1 MKTTSIKIEGQIISS
16 EIFDKIDSAEIHGQL
31 PKDFGFESGTKV
43 KDEIQRAWAN
53 AKDQWKIFNRNIEKL
68 GEDDIGTTETRK
80 YWIIPFLD
88 NLGYQLNVGK
98 AETVNEKSYAIS
110 HRAGNIDN
118 FPVHIVSYK
127 DSLDKRREGSG
138 PRLSPHALV
147 QEYLNLTEHL
157 YALVTN
163 GYQLRVLRD
172 SGKLIRLTYLE
183 FDLQKMMEED
193 LYAEFSIM
201 YRFIHASRMPQ
212 KMDEGDL
219 SLIEQYH
226 QDSLEAG
233 ARIRDKLS
241 EAVEKSIQLL
251 ADGFLNNRNN
261 EELRKQIEENQL
273 DAEKLYQY
281 LLRFIYRVLFL
292 MVIEERDIVYPEN
305 GKENKYYKDI
315 YYDNYS
321 ISRLR
326 KLSEKIFFFNDKLND
341 LWIQLRNTFK
351 IFGDER
357 LAEKLKLYPLDGELF
372 DFGALGI
379 LSESDLDNRAL
390 LSCIKNLS
398 QFEDKETHSVI
409 RVNYSA
415 LNVEEFGS
423 VYEELLEKDPS
434 ITKQGNNYKFT
445 FVKGSERSSSG
456 SHYTPEELVQ
466 PLIKHSLD
474 YVIEDKL
481 KLAKNLANS
490 EWRVVNGEL
499 AVEGKNSDLVNEG
512 NFNINEVIKNEFIS
526 RFGSLETRD
535 GNSGDDLQVNGS
547 ISERGNI
554 RTDLSNSESSKFD
567 SGKSGG
573 RLGETG
579 NEGVSSIHPDSN
591 RESEGTGNSSS
602 INSKSGD
609 HYSSSDRT
617 DSGTMRNSEQANAE
631 SSEKS
636 FSQDEIN
643 NWWINLPNSNRQSL
657 LANHLLLS
665 IKVCD
670 VACGSGHILL
680 SAARRIAQELTRV
693 RTGEDQPSPG
703 PFREAIRDVINNC
716 IYGVDKNPLAV
727 ELCKVALWLEAHNPG
742 MPLNFLDNKI
752 RCGDSIV
759 GLGRI
764 EELQN
769 GIATEAF
776 KTLPGDDKTI
786 ASEFRKKNK
795 EEQQNRDQYTLTD
808 KEEVIEKLNNISVKF
823 KSFNELPD
831 NTVEAVRK
839 KAEEFDVLKGTDWWH
854 LKEAADLQVAQ
865 FFIPKDSSN
874 KNFLTTDRDYFRIL
888 AGDKAKHERQI
899 STARAVG
906 AEKKFFH
913 WFLEFPEVFNQR
925 VIPAKAGISKSG
937 FDCILG
943 NPPFLGGQRL
953 TGTFGNNFLEW
964 VKTEFAPAGS
974 CDLVT
979 YFFRRIFELLSLN
992 GFQAL
997 ISTNTVAQGN
1007 AREGGLDVIVK
1018 NNGVINFAIRSMRW
1032 PGTAAVEVSLVAIH
1046 KGEWKKERFLGNKKV
1061 DFISPYLDDTE
1072 VIGDPYPLKQNE
1084 GKSFQGSIVLGK
1096 GFVLTP
1102 NEAQKLIEKDPK
1114 NKDVLFP
1121 YLNGEDLNTN
1131 PDQSP
1136 SRWVINFFDW
1146 PLRRA
1151 EPDEWNELTKE
1162 EKEKARK
1169 ERIIAPPDY
1178 KDKVASDYP
1187 DCLAIVERDVKP
1199 ERLAYDE
1206 RKNAWNKSVKTYWWR
1221 FGAWRVEL
1229 AEKISG
1235 MGWVLVVGRVT
1246 KYLSFAFQDS
1256 DLIFADQTVA
1266 SALNRTIHFDFVNN
1280 TLFDIWAWKN
1290 CSTMGSS
1297 TLRFAI
1303 SDAFETFPFPQN
1315 LTKET
1320 EEELE
1325 KIGEEYHEFRRKL
1338 MLDLQLGLTKT
1349 YNLFHNPEV
1358 SSQRMANGD
1367 WKRLRRLE
1375 NLSWQICRYR

>member
-110 HRAGNIDN
+110 HRASNIDN

-201 YRFIHASRMPQ
+201 YRIIHATRMPQ

-305 GKENKYYKDI
+305 GKDVKYYKDI

-379 LSESDLDNRAL
+379 LSESDLDNHAL

-398 QFEDKETHSVI
+398 QFEDDKTHSVI

-423 VYEELLEKDPS
+423 VYEGLLEKDPS
-434 ITKQGNNYKFT
+434 ITEQGNNYKFT

-474 YVIEDKL
+474 YVIEDKI
-481 KLAKNLANS
+481 KAGKTKEAK
-490 EWRVVNGEL
+490 E
-499 AVEGKNSDLVNEG
+499 
-512 NFNINEVIKNEFIS
+512 
-526 RFGSLETRD
+526 
-535 GNSGDDLQVNGS
+535 
-547 ISERGNI
+547 
-554 RTDLSNSESSKFD
+554 SN
-567 SGKSGG
+567 
-573 RLGETG
+573 
-579 NEGVSSIHPDSN
+579 
-591 RESEGTGNSSS
+591 
-602 INSKSGD
+602 
-609 HYSSSDRT
+609 
-617 DSGTMRNSEQANAE
+617 
-631 SSEKS
+631 
-636 FSQDEIN
+636 
-643 NWWINLPNSNRQSL
+643 
-657 LANHLLLS
+657 LLS

-742 MPLNFLDNKI
+742 KPLNFLDNKI

-759 GLGRI
+759 GLARI

-795 EEQQNRDQYTLTD
+795 EELQNRDQYTLTD

-839 KAEEFDVLKGTDWWH
+839 KAEEFDVLKGSDWWH

-874 KNFLTTDRDYFRIL
+874 KNFLTTDREYFRIL

-913 WFLEFPEVFNQR
+913 WFLEFPEIFSNR
-925 VIPAKAGISKSG
+925 RHSEERSDEESHSG
-937 FDCILG
+937 FDVILG

-997 ISTNTVAQGN
+997 ISTNTIAQGG
-1007 AREGGLDVIVK
+1007 AREGGLEVIVK
-1018 NNGVINFAIRSMRW
+1018 DKGVINFAIRSMRW
-1032 PGTAAVEVSLVAIH
+1032 PGTAAVEVSLIAIH
-1046 KGEWKKERFLGNKKV
+1046 KGNWNKERFLGNKNV

-1136 SRWVINFFDW
+1136 SRWVINFYDW

-1187 DCLAIVERDVKP
+1187 DCLAIVKRDVKP
-1199 ERLAYDE
+1199 ERTRWKKDKDGNDIIGTYAL
-1206 RKNAWNKSVKTYWWR
+1206 RKPLPQKWWIY
-1221 FGAWRVEL
+1221 
-1229 AEKISG
+1229 AEKRPALYSTISG
-1235 MGWVLVVGRVT
+1235 MERVLVVGQVS
-1246 KYLSFAFQDS
+1246 KYTNFAFTQT
-1256 DLIFADQTVA
+1256 DQVLDAKLVIITLSRSKIYVQLQSSLHQEWIGKYA
-1266 SALNRTIHFDFVNN
+1266 TTLETRLNYTPTALFQPY
-1280 TLFDIWAWKN
+1280 
-1290 CSTMGSS
+1290 
-1297 TLRFAI
+1297 
-1303 SDAFETFPFPQN
+1303 PFSQN

-1325 KIGEEYHEFRRKL
+1325 KIGEEYHEFRRQL

-1358 SSQRMANGD
+1358 RSRKSEIRSHQSEAGD
-1367 WKRLRRLE
+1367 RKIEDVREFKQAKLQIPIEEAVRKIEKLRELHKQMDEAVLKAYNWTDIDLAHDFYEVDYLPENDRVRYTISPEARKEVLKRLLE
-1375 NLSWQICRYR
+1375 LNHKIYEEEVEAGLWDKKGKPKGKSKKATKDKNQNDLFGG

>member
-16 EIFDKIDSAEIHGQL
+16 EIFDKIDSAEIKGQL
-31 PKDFGFESGTKV
+31 PKDFGFESNIKV

-68 GEDDIGTTETRK
+68 SEEEFGTTETRK

-110 HRAGNIDN
+110 HRAANVDN

-127 DSLDKRREGSG
+127 DSLDRPPKSG
-138 PRLSPHALV
+138 IRKLSPHALV

-157 YALVTN
+157 YSLVTN
-163 GYQLRVLRD
+163 GNQLRVLRD

-201 YRFIHASRMPQ
+201 YRIIHATRMPQ

-219 SLIEQYH
+219 SLIEGYH

-233 ARIRDKLS
+233 ARIREKLS
-241 EAVEKSIQLL
+241 EAVEKSIVLL

-261 EELRKQIEENQL
+261 EELRKQIGEKHLN
-273 DAEKLYQY
+273 AEKLYQY

-292 MVIEERDIVYPEN
+292 IVIEERDIVYPEN
-305 GKENKYYKDI
+305 SKDVKYYKDI

-379 LSESDLDNRAL
+379 LSESDLDNRSL

-398 QFEDKETHSVI
+398 QFEDDKTHSVI

-423 VYEELLEKDPS
+423 VYEGLLEKDPS
-434 ITKQGNNYKFT
+434 ITEHGNNYKFT

-456 SHYTPEELVQ
+456 FHYTPEELVQ

-474 YVIEDKL
+474 YVIEDKV
-481 KLAKNLANS
+481 KA
-490 EWRVVNGEL
+490 
-499 AVEGKNSDLVNEG
+499 GKTKE
-512 NFNINEVIKNEFIS
+512 EKE
-526 RFGSLETRD
+526 
-535 GNSGDDLQVNGS
+535 
-547 ISERGNI
+547 
-554 RTDLSNSESSKFD
+554 SN
-567 SGKSGG
+567 
-573 RLGETG
+573 
-579 NEGVSSIHPDSN
+579 
-591 RESEGTGNSSS
+591 
-602 INSKSGD
+602 
-609 HYSSSDRT
+609 
-617 DSGTMRNSEQANAE
+617 
-631 SSEKS
+631 
-636 FSQDEIN
+636 
-643 NWWINLPNSNRQSL
+643 
-657 LANHLLLS
+657 LLS

-693 RTGEDQPSPG
+693 RTGEDQPSPE
-703 PFREAIRDVINNC
+703 PFREATRDVINNC

-759 GLGRI
+759 GLARI

-786 ASEFRKKNK
+786 ASTFRKQNNEDIKNRA
-795 EEQQNRDQYTLTD
+795 QFTLSDT
-808 KEEVIEKLNNISVKF
+808 EEVKQKLNNISVKF
-823 KSFNELPD
+823 KSFNDLPD

-839 KAEEFDVLKGTDWWH
+839 KTEEFDVLKGTDWWH
-854 LKEAADLQVAQ
+854 LKEAADLQAAQ

-874 KNFLTTDRDYFRIL
+874 KNFLTTDREYFRVL

-899 STARAVG
+899 STARAMG

-913 WFLEFPEVFNQR
+913 WFLEFPEVF
-925 VIPAKAGISKSG
+925 AGGKHPERSEGSQGG

-953 TGTFGNNFLEW
+953 SGTFGDSFLKW
-964 VKTEFAPAGS
+964 VKSEYAPAGS

-979 YFFRRIFELLSLN
+979 YFFRRIFELLRPN

-997 ISTNTVAQGN
+997 LATNTIAQGDT
-1007 AREGGLDVIVK
+1007 REGGLDVITDEE
-1018 NNGVINFAIRSMRW
+1018 GSINFAIRSMKW
-1032 PGTAAVEVSLVAIH
+1032 SGAAAVEVALVAIH
-1046 KGEWKKERFLGNKKV
+1046 KGKWNREKILGNKRV
-1061 DFISPYLDDTE
+1061 NFISPYLDDSE
-1072 VIGDPYPLKQNE
+1072 IVGDPLPLKQNE
-1084 GKSFQGSIVLGK
+1084 WKGFQGTIVLGK
-1096 GFVLTP
+1096 GFILTT
-1102 NEAQKLIEKDPK
+1102 NEAERLIIKNPK
-1114 NKDVLFP
+1114 NRDVLFP
-1121 YLNGEDLNTN
+1121 YINGEDLNTSPN
-1131 PDQSP
+1131 QSP
-1136 SRWVINFFDW
+1136 SRWVINYFDW
-1146 PLRRA
+1146 EKEFCRMNYS
-1151 EPDEWNELTKE
+1151 DCFKIIE
-1162 EKEKARK
+1162 EK
-1169 ERIIAPPDY
+1169 
-1178 KDKVASDYP
+1178 
-1187 DCLAIVERDVKP
+1187 VKP
-1199 ERLAYDE
+1199 ERELLDETKNSTNKNRKEKWWLYGSDAKTLYRTINKARLKRTICIALVSKTVAFSFIDSNVVYSNTIGVFAYDS
-1206 RKNAWNKSVKTYWWR
+1206 N
-1221 FGAWRVEL
+1221 
-1229 AEKISG
+1229 ISFC
-1235 MGWVLVVGRVT
+1235 L
-1246 KYLSFAFQDS
+1246 LQNSFHY
-1256 DLIFADQTVA
+1256 
-1266 SALNRTIHFDFVNN
+1266 N
-1280 TLFDIWAWKN
+1280 WAWKYA
-1290 CSTMGSS
+1290 SS
-1297 TLRFAI
+1297 MKGDLRYTHTDCFLNFPLPKI
-1303 SDAFETFPFPQN
+1303 FE
-1315 LTKET
+1315 KEI
-1320 EEELE
+1320 ESKLD
-1325 KIGEEYHEFRRKL
+1325 KIGEEYHEFRRQL
-1338 MLDLQLGLTKT
+1338 MLDMQLGLTKT
-1349 YNLFHNPEV
+1349 YNLFHNPECNSNNLEKANELREFKHANLQIPIEEAV
-1358 SSQRMANGD
+1358 KRIEKLRELHKQMDETVLKAYGWGADSSVVPLPQNDKNNGSVNSD
-1367 WKRLRRLE
+1367 PDLSGEESQPPIDLKHDFYEVDYLPENDRVRYTISPEARKEVLKRLLE
-1375 NLSWQICRYR
+1375 LNHKIHEEEVKAGLWGKKGKKKKSGCG

>member
-110 HRAGNIDN
+110 HRASNIDN

-163 GYQLRVLRD
+163 GNQLRVLRD

-201 YRFIHASRMPQ
+201 YRIIHSTRMPQ
-212 KMDEGDL
+212 KIGEGDL
-219 SLIEQYH
+219 SLIEGYH

-233 ARIRDKLS
+233 ARIREKLS
-241 EAVEKSIQLL
+241 EAVERSIVIL
-251 ADGFLNNRNN
+251 ADGFLKNRNN

-305 GKENKYYKDI
+305 GKDVKYFKNI

-379 LSESDLDNRAL
+379 LSESDLDNQAL
-390 LSCIKNLS
+390 LKCIKNLS
-398 QFEDKETHSVI
+398 QFEDDKTHSVI

-423 VYEELLEKDPS
+423 VYEGLLEKDPS
-434 ITKQGNNYKFT
+434 ITEQGNNYKFT

-474 YVIEDKL
+474 YVIEDKI
-481 KLAKNLANS
+481 KA
-490 EWRVVNGEL
+490 
-499 AVEGKNSDLVNEG
+499 GKTKE
-512 NFNINEVIKNEFIS
+512 EKE
-526 RFGSLETRD
+526 
-535 GNSGDDLQVNGS
+535 
-547 ISERGNI
+547 
-554 RTDLSNSESSKFD
+554 SN
-567 SGKSGG
+567 
-573 RLGETG
+573 
-579 NEGVSSIHPDSN
+579 
-591 RESEGTGNSSS
+591 
-602 INSKSGD
+602 
-609 HYSSSDRT
+609 
-617 DSGTMRNSEQANAE
+617 
-631 SSEKS
+631 
-636 FSQDEIN
+636 
-643 NWWINLPNSNRQSL
+643 
-657 LANHLLLS
+657 LLS

-693 RTGEDQPSPG
+693 RTGEDQPSPE
-703 PFREAIRDVINNC
+703 PFREATRDVINNC

-795 EEQQNRDQYTLTD
+795 EELQNRDQYTLTD

-874 KNFLTTDRDYFRIL
+874 KNFLTTDRDYFRVL

-899 STARAVG
+899 STAMAVA

-913 WFLEFPEVFNQR
+913 WFLEFPEVF
-925 VIPAKAGISKSG
+925 AGGGSTDEASAKSG

-943 NPPFLGGQRL
+943 NPPFLGNRRIRSILGDNIINYL
-953 TGTFGNNFLEW
+953 LSAFYPTHL
-964 VKTEFAPAGS
+964 VEF
-974 CDLVT
+974 VV
-979 YFFRRIFELLSLN
+979 YFFRRINEIMN
-992 GFQAL
+992 KDGFQAL
-997 ISTNTVAQGN
+997 LATNTVSQGN
-1007 AREGGLDVIVK
+1007 ARESGLEYLLEK
-1018 NNGVINFAIRSMRW
+1018 GTQINYAIKSMKW
-1032 PGTAAVEVSLVAIH
+1032 PGVASLQISVVCLNKMGVEKNYLNNQLVDRI
-1046 KGEWKKERFLGNKKV
+1046 N
-1061 DFISPYLDDTE
+1061 SYLDSDGLLGE
-1072 VIGDPYPLKQNE
+1072 PFLIKSNE
-1084 GKSFQGSIVLGK
+1084 GVSYNGYLLGDSS
-1096 GFVLTP
+1096 FVL
-1102 NEAQKLIEKDPK
+1102 Q
-1114 NKDVLFP
+1114 NK
-1121 YLNGEDLNTN
+1121 
-1131 PDQSP
+1131 
-1136 SRWVINFFDW
+1136 I
-1146 PLRRA
+1146 A
-1151 EPDEWNELTKE
+1151 EEFL
-1162 EKEKARK
+1162 
-1169 ERIIAPPDY
+1169 
-1178 KDKVASDYP
+1178 
-1187 DCLAIVERDVKP
+1187 RDVKNGEIIKP
-1199 ERLAYDE
+1199 IINGSELYEDPKQLPDRHAIFYSDKTLEEAKNYKDVFE
-1206 RKNAWNKSVKTYWWR
+1206 YLDNNFSSKKKKRKNWWR
-1221 FGAWRVEL
+1221 YARTRPEFRSQLGTL
-1229 AEKISG
+1229 KN
-1235 MGWVLVVGRVT
+1235 
-1246 KYLSFAFQDS
+1246 
-1256 DLIFADQTVA
+1256 IFAVA
-1266 SALNRTIHFDFVNN
+1266 LTSKTLAFVKVPSHYIFTHAIGLFVNN
-1280 TLFDIWAWKN
+1280 DWKFFSIVQSYFHSNWAWKYA
-1290 CSTMGSS
+1290 S
-1297 TLRFAI
+1297 TLKTDLRYTA
-1303 SDAFETFPFPQN
+1303 SDVFETFPFPQN

-1325 KIGEEYHEFRRKL
+1325 KIGEEYHEFRRQL

-1358 SSQRMANGD
+1358 RSGRLANGERGLEKIKEVREFKNANLQIPIEEAIKKIEKLRELHKQMD
-1367 WKRLRRLE
+1367 EAVLKAYNWTDIDLVHNFYEVDYLPENDRVRYTISPEARKEVLKRLLE
-1375 NLSWQICRYR
+1375 LNHKIHEEEVKAGDKSKSKGKSKKEKVKSDANQNDLFGG

>member
-16 EIFDKIDSAEIHGQL
+16 EIFDKIDSVEIHGQL

-88 NLGYQLNVGK
+88 NLGYQLNVDR

-127 DSLDKRREGSG
+127 DSLDKRRDGSG

-163 GYQLRVLRD
+163 GNQLRVLRD

-201 YRFIHASRMPQ
+201 YRIIHATRMPQ
-212 KMDEGDL
+212 KIGEGDL

-233 ARIRDKLS
+233 ARIREKLS
-241 EAVEKSIQLL
+241 EAVERSIVIL
-251 ADGFLNNRNN
+251 ADGFLNNRKN
-261 EELRKQIEENQL
+261 EELRKQFEENKL
-273 DAEKLYQY
+273 NAEKLYQY

-292 MVIEERDIVYPEN
+292 MVIEERDIVYSEN
-305 GKENKYYKDI
+305 GKDVKYHKNI

-379 LSESDLDNRAL
+379 LSESDLDNQAL
-390 LSCIKNLS
+390 LKCIKNLS
-398 QFEDKETHSVI
+398 QFEDDKTHSVI

-423 VYEELLEKDPS
+423 VYEGLLEKDPS
-434 ITKQGNNYKFT
+434 ITEQGNKYKFT

-474 YVIEDKL
+474 YVIEDKI
-481 KLAKNLANS
+481 KA
-490 EWRVVNGEL
+490 
-499 AVEGKNSDLVNEG
+499 GKTKE
-512 NFNINEVIKNEFIS
+512 EKE
-526 RFGSLETRD
+526 
-535 GNSGDDLQVNGS
+535 
-547 ISERGNI
+547 
-554 RTDLSNSESSKFD
+554 SN
-567 SGKSGG
+567 
-573 RLGETG
+573 
-579 NEGVSSIHPDSN
+579 
-591 RESEGTGNSSS
+591 
-602 INSKSGD
+602 
-609 HYSSSDRT
+609 
-617 DSGTMRNSEQANAE
+617 
-631 SSEKS
+631 
-636 FSQDEIN
+636 
-643 NWWINLPNSNRQSL
+643 
-657 LANHLLLS
+657 LLS

-693 RTGEDQPSPG
+693 RTGEDQPSPE

-759 GLGRI
+759 GLARI

-776 KTLPGDDKTI
+776 KTLPDDDKVI

-795 EEQQNRDQYTLTD
+795 EELQNRDQFTLTD
-808 KEEVIEKLNNISVKF
+808 KQDVIEKLNKISVKF

-831 NTVEAVRK
+831 NTVEEVKK
-839 KAEEFDVLKGTDWWH
+839 KAKEFDVLKGTDWWQ
-854 LKEAADLQVAQ
+854 LKQAADVQVAQ
-865 FFIPKDSSN
+865 FFITKVEEN
-874 KNFLTTDRDYFRIL
+874 KNFLTTDKEYFRIL
-888 AGDKAKHERQI
+888 AGEKAKHERQI
-899 STARAVG
+899 STSMAV
-906 AEKKFFH
+906 AVEKRFFH
-913 WFLEFPEVFNQR
+913 WFLEFPEIMQD
-925 VIPAKAGISKSG
+925 GG

-943 NPPFLGGQRL
+943 NPPYLGGTLISGIYSKNYLNALKHLHYGGGDRADL
-953 TGTFGNNFLEW
+953 IIYFL
-964 VKTEFAPAGS
+964 
-974 CDLVT
+974 
-979 YFFRRIFELLSLN
+979 RRIGLILSKN
-992 GFQAL
+992 SFTS
-997 ISTNTVAQGN
+997 IITTNTISQGDT
-1007 AREGGLDVIVK
+1007 REQGLDYLVGSYGYKI
-1018 NNGVINFAIRSMRW
+1018 IFALKSIRW
-1032 PGTAAVEVSLVAIH
+1032 PGKATVEVTLISLTNSNKNIQVY
-1046 KGEWKKERFLGNKKV
+1046 LNNKKV
-1061 DFISPYLDDTE
+1061 EEINIQLEEGKILEDPYELIQKNFIS
-1072 VIGDPYPLKQNE
+1072 
-1084 GKSFQGSIVLGK
+1084 QGSDPLGS
-1096 GFVLTP
+1096 GYYQTIE
-1102 NEAQKLIEKDPK
+1102 EAQSIISKSEIY
-1114 NKDVLFP
+1114 NAVLFP
-1121 YLNGEDLNTN
+1121 ILNGEDVTSDPEQN
-1131 PDQSP
+1131 P
-1136 SRWVINFFDW
+1136 SRYVINFFDW
-1146 PLRRA
+1146 ELDKCKNYPLVFVKLL
-1151 EPDEWNELTKE
+1151 NN
-1162 EKEKARK
+1162 
-1169 ERIIAPPDY
+1169 
-1178 KDKVASDYP
+1178 
-1187 DCLAIVERDVKP
+1187 VKP
-1199 ERLAYDE
+1199 ERTRWKKDKDGKDIVGTFALRE
-1206 RKNAWNKSVKTYWWR
+1206 PLPTKWWQYKDKR
-1221 FGAWRVEL
+1221 TAL
-1229 AEKISG
+1229 YNQISNRHY
-1235 MGWVLVVGRVT
+1235 VLIT
-1246 KYLSFAFQDS
+1246 PFTSKHLSFQFSKNDK
-1256 DLIFADQTVA
+1256 IFS
-1266 SALNRTIHFDFVNN
+1266 SALNVIDTQFFSHFSFYQSSLHNV
-1280 TLFDIWAWKN
+1280 WAWFYS
-1290 CSTMGSS
+1290 STMESRIRY
-1297 TLRFAI
+1297 TIKDVNL
-1303 SDAFETFPFPQN
+1303 TFPFPKYH
-1315 LTKET
+1315 TKET

-1325 KIGEEYHEFRRKL
+1325 KIGEEYHEFRRQL

-1349 YNLFHNPEV
+1349 YNLFHDPECN
-1358 SSQRMANGD
+1358 SNKIEKAKEITEFKRANMQIPIEEAIKKIEKLRQLHKQMD
-1367 WKRLRRLE
+1367 ESVLKAYNWTDINLAHDYYEVDYLPENDRVRYTISPEARKEVLKRLLE
-1375 NLSWQICRYR
+1375 LNHKIHEEEVKAGLWDKKGKGKSKKTTKDKNQNDLFGE